1 MSVRDTLEQIE
12 ALVVDASHLPL
23 TDKIIVGE
31 QDLVHLVEELRQEL
45 PLELE
50 RADQIMKDKESIIRT
65 AQEEAAA
72 IVKQA
77 KQFAE
82 KLIDENDIVV
92 KARERSQTV
101 LTQAKQ
107 QEQEIVERTRMNAR
121 QLQEDADRYANQVF
135 DQLITH
141 VTNTFQG
148 VQQAQA
154 GLEQARQ
161 ILQQAKIQMNAAA
174 AQQAYAQAQPQ
185 PQPQPP
191 SPPPYNGAV
200 PNQTPYGMP
209 TDG

>member
-1 MSVRDTLEQIE
+1 MAVRDTLDRLET
-12 ALVVDASHLPL
+12 LVAEASHLPL
-23 TDKIIVGE
+23 TEKIVINE
-31 QDLVHLVEELRQEL
+31 QDLIHLVEELRQEL

-50 RADQIMKDKESIIRT
+50 RAEQIMRDKDSIVKT
-65 AQEEAAA
+65 AQDEAAS

-82 KLIDENDIVV
+82 KLIDENDIVL

-101 LTQAKQ
+101 LAQAKQ

-121 QLQEDADRYANQVF
+121 QLQDDADRYANQVF
-135 DQLITH
+135 DQLISH
-141 VTNTFQG
+141 VTSTFQG

-161 ILQQAKIQMNAAA
+161 ILQQAKIQMNQAA
-174 AQQAYAQAQPQ
+174 AQQAYAQAQPMAYNNAQ
-185 PQPQPP
+185 MQ
-191 SPPPYNGAV
+191 SPMQG
-200 PNQTPYGMP
+200 QSPYGVP

>member
-1 MSVRDTLEQIE
+1 MAVRDTLDKIE
-12 ALVVDASHLPL
+12 ALVLDASHLPL
-23 TDKIIVGE
+23 TDKVIIGE
-31 QDLVHLVEELRQEL
+31 QDLTHLVEELRQEL

-50 RADQIMKDKESIIRT
+50 RADEIMREKDKIIKT
-65 AQEEAAA
+65 AQDEAAA

-82 KLIDENDIVV
+82 KLLDENDIVV

-101 LTQAKQ
+101 LMQAKQ
-107 QEQEIVERTRMNAR
+107 QEQEIVERTRINAR
-121 QLQEDADRYANQVF
+121 QLQDDADRYANQVF

-161 ILQQAKIQMNAAA
+161 ILQQAKIQMNQAA
-174 AQQAYAQAQPQ
+174 AQQAYAQ
-185 PQPQPP
+185 
-191 SPPPYNGAV
+191 S
-200 PNQTPYGMP
+200 QTPAYNSQLQTSDYGLQN
-209 TDG
+209 DD